1 MQVDRYTKTMGGVNL
16 IGSVKGRANRNL
28 QTKRW
33 HLKVFDYLLKVSIF
47 NTFTLQKKCG
57 KDPGTYIRYVEELAM
72 QLVSDGT
79 SRDKTTDITSTIDSG
94 SHFSHMFSTTE
105 HYPSIFG
112 TAKQCKYHNTRVRTT
127 YGCQGRKVFMCPA
140 PCFGKYHLN
149 LTKGRT
155 FASHTTTS
163 VSGGAIREE
172 CTKGKTPALT
182 TTSKLKRHKES

>member
-1 MQVDRYTKTMGGVNL
+1 MA
-16 IGSVKGRANRNL
+16 SKGFR
-28 QTKRW
+28 
-33 HLKVFDYLLKVSIF
+33 LLAESF
-47 NTFTLQKKCG
+47 NVQHVYPSKCG
-57 KDPGTYIRYVEELAM
+57 KDTGTYIRYVEELAM

-79 SRDKTTDITSTIDSG
+79 SRDKTTNTTSTIDSG

-112 TAKQCKYHNTRVRTT
+112 AAKQCKYHNTRVRTT
-127 YGCQGRKVFMCPA
+127 YGCQGCKVFMCPA

-163 VSGGAIREE
+163 VSVLS
-172 CTKGKTPALT
+172 GKNVRRGRPLH
-182 TTSKLKRHKES
+182 SQQHQN

>member
-1 MQVDRYTKTMGGVNL
+1 MD
-16 IGSVKGRANRNL
+16 SVKGRANRNL

-33 HLKVFDYLLKVSIF
+33 HLKVFDYLLKVSMF

-57 KDPGTYIRYVEELAM
+57 KDTGTYIRYVEELAM

-79 SRDKTTDITSTIDSG
+79 SRDKTTITTSTIDSG

-112 TAKQCKYHNTRVRTT
+112 AAKQCKYHNTRVRTT
-127 YGCQGRKVFMCPA
+127 YGCQGCKVFMCPA

-182 TTSKLKRHKES
+182 TTSKLKRRRES